1 MNIELTARLIGLLSH
16 FIYWVVFGHMNPNPL
31 SAFHLK
37 QLFISIMQCISLIEK
52 ENDSKKVFCSFIMP
66 MILLTIRLEI
76 ETIYKNTYPL
86 IMNDQETE

>member
-16 FIYWVVFGHMNPNPL
+16 FIYWVVFGHIIPNPL
-31 SAFHLK
+31 SVFHLK

-52 ENDSKKVFCSFIMP
+52 ENESKKVFCSFIMP

-76 ETIYKNTYPL
+76 ETIYKNTYP
-86 IMNDQETE
+86 